1 MKRNLLI
8 SFFCLLCRTR
18 TFFQDK
24 FGPGHIVSD
33 TIAAGNYLR
42 REMASYTET
51 EGEIAEPTVTLR
63 ITVSSVKKFL
73 NKNYNL

>member
-18 TFFQDK
+18 TFSR
-24 FGPGHIVSD
+24 ISSVRD